1 MQKLKDDAEEAAIEA
16 KNEARTGVHKMAGK
30 IEEAGTKVKNATKEG
45 MTKAAHKV
53 KETATQGGEP
63 DQGESMTRQSR
74 ATEKGS
80 LRTSLFCCA
89 RLSRYEYARIGSDF
103 VHEVAPHGFAVQ
115 LLLRIR
121 FEQGGDLRIGQR
133 GTEPA
138 ALIVGTEND
147 GHPAV
152 GVVDVAHQRIGFGS
166 DYENVV
172 VHAAVARQYQRS

>member
-1 MQKLKDDAEEAAIEA
+1 M
-16 KNEARTGVHKMAGK
+16 
-30 IEEAGTKVKNATKEG
+30 
-45 MTKAAHKV
+45 
-53 KETATQGGEP
+53 
-63 DQGESMTRQSR
+63 
-74 ATEKGS
+74 
-80 LRTSLFCCA
+80 
-89 RLSRYEYARIGSDF
+89 
-103 VHEVAPHGFAVQ
+103 HEVAPHGFAVQ

-166 DYENVV
+166 DYRECRRPRSGRT
-172 VHAAVARQYQRS
+172 AVPAIVNPGQ